1 LNQGYPVS
9 IVAVDGVRYPVAIVA
24 VVGSGY
30 PVAIVAVDGVRY
42 PVAIVAV
49 DGIRYPVAIVA
60 VDGVRYPVAIVAVVG
75 SGYPVAIG
83 PGITAPK
90 VMPTEVITKTTRIAR
105 PACQG
110 ENRVV
115 IIFLYCL
122 PYLRILRKPRI
133 SCNLKVLL
141 CTDRYPSDTNISW
154 IFSKKG

>member
-1 LNQGYPVS
+1 MKKKRYSLIRSFFGGVSLFTFLNQGYPVS
-9 IVAVDGVRYPVAIVA
+9 IVVVDGVRYPVAIVA
-24 VVGSGY
+24 VV
-30 PVAIVAVDGVRY
+30 R
-42 PVAIVAV
+42 
-49 DGIRYPVAIVA
+49 
-60 VDGVRYPVAIVAVVG
+60 

-115 IIFLYCL
+115 IIFHYGL

-133 SCNLKVLL
+133 SCNLEVLL
-141 CTDRYPSDTNISW
+141 
-154 IFSKKG
+154 